1 VRGFSKAIVAGNI
14 TRDPEM
20 RTTGSGSQVCSFA
33 IAVNRSFK
41 DSSGNQQDQVSYLDC
56 VAWGKSAEII
66 CQYVHKGSALLV
78 SGRLEQRSWEDC
90 VAWVKSAEI
99 IFQYVHKGSALLV
112 SGRLEQRSWE
122 DKNSGQKRSRT
133 EIVVEDFSF
142 IGNNGGNGGGYNS
155 NRGANNNSGTTET
168 DMGSDIVPDDVP
180 DDQINL
186 DEIPF

>member
-1 VRGFSKAIVAGNI
+1 MRGFSKAIVAGNV

-20 RTTGSGSQVCSFA
+20 RTTTSGSQVCSFA
-33 IAVNRSFK
+33 IAVNRSYK
-41 DSSGNQQDQVSYLDC
+41 DSSGAQQDQVSYLDC

-66 CQYVHKGSALLV
+66 C
-78 SGRLEQRSWEDC
+78 
-90 VAWVKSAEI
+90 
-99 IFQYVHKGSALLV
+99 QYVHKGSALLV

-142 IGNNGGNGGGYNS
+142 IGNNGGGAGGGFSGSRGGSDAADSTNS
-155 NRGANNNSGTTET
+155 
-168 DMGSDIVPDDVP
+168 DSDIVPDDVP

>member
-1 VRGFSKAIVAGNI
+1 MRGFSKAIIAGNV

-33 IAVNRSFK
+33 VAVNRTFR

-66 CQYVHKGSALLV
+66 CQYVHKGS
-78 SGRLEQRSWEDC
+78 S
-90 VAWVKSAEI
+90 
-99 IFQYVHKGSALLV
+99 LLV

-122 DKNSGQKRSRT
+122 DKTTGQRRSRV
-133 EIVVEDFSF
+133 EIIVEDFSF
-142 IGNNGGNGGGYNS
+142 IGGNGNGGGNGGGSSSYGGS
-155 NRGANNNSGTTET
+155 SSAVSSAGT
-168 DMGSDIVPDDVP
+168 SDDVVPDDVP

-186 DEIPF
+186 DDIPF

>member
-1 VRGFSKAIVAGNI
+1 MRGFSKAIVAGNI

-78 SGRLEQRSWEDC
+78 SGRLEQRSWED
-90 VAWVKSAEI
+90 
-99 IFQYVHKGSALLV
+99 
-112 SGRLEQRSWE
+112 
-122 DKNSGQKRSRT
+122 KNSGQKRSRT

-142 IGNNGGNGGGYNS
+142 IGNGSNGGNGGGFS
-155 NRGANNNSGTTET
+155 GNRGADKGADADV
-168 DMGSDIVPDDVP
+168 DMGSDVVPDDVP
-180 DDQINL
+180 EDQINL

>member
-1 VRGFSKAIVAGNI
+1 MRGFSKAIIAGNI

-78 SGRLEQRSWEDC
+78 SGRLEQRSWED
-90 VAWVKSAEI
+90 
-99 IFQYVHKGSALLV
+99 
-112 SGRLEQRSWE
+112 
-122 DKNSGQKRSRT
+122 KNSGQKRSRT

-142 IGNNGGNGGGYNS
+142 IGNGNGGNGGGYNS
-155 NRGANNNSGTTET
+155 NRGAGKSADADV
-168 DMGSDIVPDDVP
+168 DMSSDVVPDDVP

>member
-1 VRGFSKAIVAGNI
+1 MRGFSKAIVAGNI

-41 DSSGNQQDQVSYLDC
+41 DSSGNTQDQVSYLDC
-56 VAWGKSAEII
+56 VAWGKSADII

-78 SGRLEQRSWEDC
+78 SGRLEQRSWD
-90 VAWVKSAEI
+90 
-99 IFQYVHKGSALLV
+99 
-112 SGRLEQRSWE
+112 
-122 DKNSGQKRSRT
+122 DKNSGQRRSRT

-142 IGNNGGNGGGYNS
+142 LGNNGGGNNGGSYSGS
-155 NRGANNNSGTTET
+155 RGAGKGAVEVEN
-168 DMGSDIVPDDVP
+168 DVAPDDVP
-180 DDQINL
+180 EEDQINL

>member
-1 VRGFSKAIVAGNI
+1 MRGFSKAIIAGNV

-20 RTTGSGSQVCSFA
+20 RTTPSGSQVCSFA
-33 IAVNRSFK
+33 IAVNRSYK
-41 DSSGNQQDQVSYLDC
+41 DSSGAQQDQVSYLDC

-66 CQYVHKGSALLV
+66 SQYIKKGS
-78 SGRLEQRSWEDC
+78 Q
-90 VAWVKSAEI
+90 
-99 IFQYVHKGSALLV
+99 LLV

-122 DKNSGQKRSRT
+122 DKNSGQRRSRT

-142 IGNNGGNGGGYNS
+142 IGGNNNGGNGGGSYGGGS
-155 NRGANNNSGTTET
+155 RGGDSKAAATEEVDT
-168 DMGSDIVPDDVP
+168 GSDIVPDDVP

>member
-1 VRGFSKAIVAGNI
+1 MRGFSKAIVAGNV

-20 RTTGSGSQVCSFA
+20 RTTTSGSQVCSFA

-66 CQYVHKGSALLV
+66 TQYVK
-78 SGRLEQRSWEDC
+78 
-90 VAWVKSAEI
+90 
-99 IFQYVHKGSALLV
+99 KGSALLV

-122 DKNSGQKRSRT
+122 DKTSGQKRSRT
-133 EIVVEDFSF
+133 EIIIEDFSF
-142 IGNNGGNGGGYNS
+142 IGGNGNGGNGGSGNYG
-155 NRGANNNSGTTET
+155 GARNNTAASNNNDLG
-168 DMGSDIVPDDVP
+168 GDIVPDDVP
-180 DDQINL
+180 EDQINL

>member
-1 VRGFSKAIVAGNI
+1 MRGFSKAIVAGNI

-78 SGRLEQRSWEDC
+78 SGRLEQRSWED
-90 VAWVKSAEI
+90 
-99 IFQYVHKGSALLV
+99 
-112 SGRLEQRSWE
+112 
-122 DKNSGQKRSRT
+122 KNSGQKRSRT
-133 EIVVEDFSF
+133 EIVIEDFSF
-142 IGNNGGNGGGYNS
+142 IGNGGGGNGGNGGGNYSS
-155 NRGANNNSGTTET
+155 NRGASKNAEAEADV
-168 DMGSDIVPDDVP
+168 DMGSDVVPDDVP

>member
-1 VRGFSKAIVAGNI
+1 MRGFSKAIVAGNI

-78 SGRLEQRSWEDC
+78 SGRLEQRSWED
-90 VAWVKSAEI
+90 
-99 IFQYVHKGSALLV
+99 
-112 SGRLEQRSWE
+112 
-122 DKNSGQKRSRT
+122 KNSGQKRSRT

-168 DMGSDIVPDDVP
+168 DMGSNIVPDDVP